1 MDSEGGDHTQ
11 RQETMSVRPP
21 ILDRVAAAGHTI
33 FDTGSYDLN
42 LIAIRSKNREAGSFD
57 DKFCIAFKDVNGVW
71 TTHWMA
77 CTTDPGLP
85 WLEAPG
91 RESGTAI
98 LVAGQHRGAW
108 KIDKHRNKYDALCQR
123 LKPLPVYRD
132 KNRDGTLDMVIS
144 SIEVGM
150 WGINIHRAS
159 INDSVASVGR
169 YSAGCIVIRD
179 PKCFAQLMDLARRQI
194 DYHPTWTSFSLTLLE
209 D

>member
-1 MDSEGGDHTQ
+1 M
-11 RQETMSVRPP
+11 RPP
-21 ILDRVAAAGHTI
+21 ILDRVAAAGHTV

-98 LVAGQHRGAW
+98 LVAGQTEARGKSTSTETNTMRFA
-108 KIDKHRNKYDALCQR
+108 RGSSLFPSTATR
-123 LKPLPVYRD
+123 T
-132 KNRDGTLDMVIS
+132 GT
-144 SIEVGM
+144 
-150 WGINIHRAS
+150 
-159 INDSVASVGR
+159 
-169 YSAGCIVIRD
+169 
-179 PKCFAQLMDLARRQI
+179 AR
-194 DYHPTWTSFSLTLLE
+194 
-209 D
+209 